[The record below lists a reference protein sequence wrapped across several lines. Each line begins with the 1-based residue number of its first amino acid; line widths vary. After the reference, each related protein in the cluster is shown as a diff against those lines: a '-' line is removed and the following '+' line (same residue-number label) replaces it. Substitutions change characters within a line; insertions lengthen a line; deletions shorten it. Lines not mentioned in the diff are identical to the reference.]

1 MPYCCCFHSY
11 TLSSV
16 SEAEY
21 RLQLPLEGMG
31 NLAGVLERSRLVS
44 TMSATVTGRIDWSGT
59 TFNLSGVKEPDALR
73 RFLDL
78 LKDKVIVDLS
88 PQLDECYALGPYTVF
103 PAEQRGRLS
112 AWGELVNRA
121 KYRRDKA
128 ATAEILTRAESF
140 IEEHILIRTVNA
152 IIAAPKSAPNTPDLV
167 GAWVQ
172 EIANNRN
179 WHKLAASK
187 TPRTSRPQKEIS
199 NDETETDLRARVAHS
214 ITVRGVAPGDRVLVL
229 DDTIGSGGTLI
240 EIARVL
246 REAGA
251 AEVYGL
257 AVTKDAKFTYGGIDL
272 DKERWE

>member
-11 TLSSV
+11 TLSPV
-16 SEAEY
+16 SGAEY
-21 RLQLPLEGMG
+21 RLQLPLEGVG
-31 NLAGVLERSRLVS
+31 NLAGIVERSRLVS
-44 TMSATVTGRIDWSGT
+44 TMSATVTGRVDWSGP
-59 TFNLSGVKEPDALR
+59 TFNLSGVKEPDTLR

-140 IEEHILIRTVNA
+140 IEGHILIRTVNA
-152 IIAAPKSAPNTPDLV
+152 IVAAPRSAPNTPDLV
-167 GAWVQ
+167 GAWAQ
-172 EIANNRN
+172 EIANSRHWRRLN
-179 WHKLAASK
+179 ATK
-187 TPRTSRPQKEIS
+187 TPGTAGPQKALS
-199 NDETETDLRARVAHS
+199 GNETETDLIERVAHS
-214 ITVRGVAPGDRVLVL
+214 IAVPGVIPGDRVLVL

-240 EIARVL
+240 EIARAL

-251 AEVYGL
+251 REVYGL
-257 AVTKDAKFTYGGIDL
+257 AVAKDAKFTYGGIDL